1 MNKKNSDKLN
11 NFIDNSITKKD
22 LLKKVFP
29 KLKDESLVSKL
40 KIDKDS
46 VAYITHEDEANEITN
61 ILIRYLNKLKLDS
74 KNLIITEATANVG
87 GNVLSFSNSFK
98 KVYAI
103 EIVKE
108 RAEYL
113 ENNLKIY
120 KTNNVEVINGDCL
133 KILPELQNQDI
144 IFFDPPWGGIGYK
157 KYNNLKLSLSGISLE
172 SICLNIFENKTYK
185 SKPNIIA
192 LKLPINFDLNNF
204 IKKLKNYEF
213 HIHKVNK
220 MILIILIKHL

>member
-11 NFIDNSITKKD
+11 NFIDNYVTKKD

-29 KLKDESLVSKL
+29 TLKDDSLVSKL

-46 VAYITHEDEANEITN
+46 IAFITHEDEATEITN
-61 ILIRYLNKLKLDS
+61 YIIKYLDKLKLDS
-74 KNLIITEATANVG
+74 KNITITEATANVG

-113 ENNLKIY
+113 ENNIKIY
-120 KTNNVEVINGDCL
+120 NTKNVEVINSDCL
-133 KILPELQNQDI
+133 KILPELENQDV

-157 KYNNLKLSLSGISLE
+157 KYGNLKLSLSGVSLE
-172 SICLNIFENKTYK
+172 SICLNIFENKKYK
-185 SKPNIIA
+185 SKPKIIA

-213 HIHKVNK
+213 HIHKVHR
-220 MILIILIKHL
+220 MILIILINK